1 MIGFTDCC
9 HHRGRV
15 KFVSAQLLRQTGAME
30 PAGVGGS
37 GSVLHSPGEPIL
49 GREGELPQRCELVQ
63 ALALRG
69 NLSPCGADFREV
81 Q

>member
-15 KFVSAQLLRQTGAME
+15 TFVSAQLLRQTGAME

-37 GSVLHSPGEPIL
+37 GSVLRSPGAPRL
-49 GREGELPQRCELVQ
+49 GEGGGASP
-63 ALALRG
+63 AL
-69 NLSPCGADFREV
+69 
-81 Q
+81 

>member
-15 KFVSAQLLRQTGAME
+15 KFVSVQLLRQTGAME

-37 GSVLHSPGEPIL
+37 GSVLRSPADPCL
-49 GREGELPQRCELVQ
+49 GEGEGASP
-63 ALALRG
+63 AL
-69 NLSPCGADFREV
+69 
-81 Q
+81 